1 MGPHVVATYSTAV
14 DSASLRE
21 HVKAFTAAA
30 TLADRADAFIALVR
44 WTRHDAASDAR
55 LDALLDLL
63 EEPDEGHRFHDA
75 ISTLLVEAE
84 STNAF
89 AHAGIPSERGFLAA
103 LGERIMDRVL
113 PRPRNDQDLGDL
125 LRRLFRDAADAR
137 QLSLLSNDRLARLKD
152 ALIPADQPHA
162 RESLRRSFANGFR
175 CCRFPCR
182 RKDSRRSC
190 ASAVTRAT

>member
-14 DSASLRE
+14 DATSLRE

-89 AHAGIPSERGFLAA
+89 AHTGIPSERGFLAA

-125 LRRLFRDAADAR
+125 LPRNMRRL
-137 QLSLLSNDRLARLKD
+137 S
-152 ALIPADQPHA
+152 PV
-162 RESLRRSFANGFR
+162 RRSTLRKGRLSGRARGGAS
-175 CCRFPCR
+175 CLDKR
-182 RKDSRRSC
+182 RLEGLPRRQVGK
-190 ASAVTRAT
+190 AMAPLAGKKKKGKFTARTYE